1 MRTNEFVIRGQTA
14 SGETEKLSFS
24 GFKPG
29 YAYKLI
35 EFVIYPSTDIGGVA
49 GSYELVAAL
58 TAAKTAEDPANPNF
72 NNDGLIGTAKI
83 SEQNT
88 GHYIGG
94 IISVVNDTF
103 LITQDLLLTVEDTQA
118 NNHPVNW
125 QCKFMPVKI
134 SAAEEAVANYKQFTI
149 SDG

>member
-1 MRTNEFVIRGQTA
+1 MRAEEFVMRGQTP
-14 SGETEKLSFS
+14 SGQIEILQFS

-29 YAYKLI
+29 YAYKLV
-35 EFVIYPSTDIGGVA
+35 EFLIYPSTDIGGSS

-83 SEQNT
+83 SEQGT

-103 LITQDLLLTVEDTQA
+103 LITQDLILKVEDTQT

-125 QCKFMPVKI
+125 QCKFMPVKM
-134 SAAEEAVANYKQFTI
+134 SANEEAVANYKQFTI